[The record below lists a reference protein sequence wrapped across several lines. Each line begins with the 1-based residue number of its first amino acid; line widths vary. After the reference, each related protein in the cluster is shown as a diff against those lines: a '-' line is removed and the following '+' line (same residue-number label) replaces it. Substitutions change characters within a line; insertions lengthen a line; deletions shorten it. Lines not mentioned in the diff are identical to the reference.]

1 MLHTFRSTNLM
12 KGCRIGRC
20 SLICQVLCRIDD
32 IRYVSIKNYFII
44 SLFRNLHRL
53 KLDLISSKLGQ
64 YCQSGISS
72 ECPSELVF
80 FQVNWQH
87 DGVPFIDILIE
98 RFLVEMENHIVISL
112 CTLKKIVQIILVFI
126 QYQVARGVRTCIE
139 KTEIIKYSPLTIIS
153 NIFSNRTYTNTE
165 ADVTTTFWNLHED
178 TIEVLMAAIEFLTS
192 IIHVLLADMQ
202 IGLFCLRHVCR
213 LHDYSFAE
221 GTFNYFCIICRIC
234 TFILQKSGKELSLIC
249 IRISLAF
256 DNIRTAMFNVYH
268 LIDCATGI
276 LDICA
281 IIFTEMSLVIIH
293 TLIFDFIE
301 SIWIDR

>member
-1 MLHTFRSTNLM
+1 M
-12 KGCRIGRC
+12 KNCRIGRC

-32 IRYVSIKNYFII
+32 IRYVSLKNYVII
-44 SLFRNLHRL
+44 FLFCNLHRL

-64 YCQSGISS
+64 YCQSGIGS
-72 ECPSELVF
+72 ECLSELVF

-256 DNIRTAMFNVYH
+256 DNIRTAMIYVYH

-293 TLIFDFIE
+293 TLIFDSIE
-301 SIWIDR
+301 SIRCNTTCILV

>member
-1 MLHTFRSTNLM
+1 MLTTFCASTRLM

-72 ECPSELVF
+72 ECLSELVF
-80 FQVNWQH
+80 IQINWQH
-87 DGVPFIDILIE
+87 DGIPFIDILIE

-139 KTEIIKYSPLTIIS
+139 KTEIIKYSPLIITFN
-153 NIFSNRTYTNTE
+153 NIISNRTYSNSE
-165 ADVTTTFWNLHED
+165 ADVTATFWNLHED
-178 TIEVLMAAIEFLTS
+178 TIEILMAAIEFLTS

-202 IGLFCLRHVCR
+202 IGLFCLRHVCS

-221 GTFNYFCIICRIC
+221 GTIYYFFIICSPFLC
-234 TFILQKSGKELSLIC
+234 VFQKNSK
-249 IRISLAF
+249 
-256 DNIRTAMFNVYH
+256 
-268 LIDCATGI
+268 
-276 LDICA
+276 
-281 IIFTEMSLVIIH
+281 
-293 TLIFDFIE
+293 
-301 SIWIDR
+301 